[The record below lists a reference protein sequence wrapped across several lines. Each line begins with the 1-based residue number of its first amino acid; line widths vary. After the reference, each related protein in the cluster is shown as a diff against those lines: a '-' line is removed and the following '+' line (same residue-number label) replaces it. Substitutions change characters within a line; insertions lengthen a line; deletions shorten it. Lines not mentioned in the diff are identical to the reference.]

1 MFDIPASFAGASAD
15 DPSTSQSGTGAGR
28 YAPSPTGELHLGNL
42 RTALLA
48 WLFARSTGR
57 RFLLRIEDLD
67 AARVRPGMA
76 DQQLADLAA
85 LGITFDGEPVVQ
97 SQRLAAYQEALVKLA
112 DRTYECFCS
121 RREIAEAASA
131 PHGSVAR
138 YPGTCR
144 NLTEA
149 ERIDRRR
156 RRQPALRLRADGAVQ
171 TVHDLLHGDITA
183 EVDDV
188 VLRRN
193 DGVPAYNLA
202 VVVDDAFSG
211 VDQVVRGDDLLPA
224 AVTQAFLA
232 ELLGHRP
239 PTYAHVPLAVNA
251 AGRRLAKR
259 DGAVTLPELAARGP
273 GARRG
278 AWPHCGV
285 AGPGINRRT
294 GLAGCT
300 ARTFRPWA
308 PSAPSVGGQGSKV
321 GHVII
326 WADGTVTGLRG
337 QWKGAVELTV
347 ARRDAT
353 AVGGTRPRL
362 HRPDGCARCRRSGS
376 VECRSPGT
384 RPGHRRL
391 CPGDRCPGR

>member
-1 MFDIPASFAGASAD
+1 M
-15 DPSTSQSGTGAGR
+15 STVPQSSTGAGR

-76 DQQLADLAA
+76 EQQLADLAA
-85 LGITFDGEPVVQ
+85 LRITFDGEPLVQ
-97 SQRLAAYQEALVKLA
+97 SQRLAAYEGALVQLA

-131 PHGSVAR
+131 PHGSVTR

-149 ERIDRRR
+149 ERMDRRLT
-156 RRQPALRLRADGAVQ
+156 RQPAIRLRADGAVQ
-171 TVHDLLHGDITA
+171 TIHDVLHGDIAA

-224 AVTQAFLA
+224 APTQAFLA

-239 PTYAHVPLAVNA
+239 PVCAHVPLAVNA
-251 AGRRLAKR
+251 EGRRLAKR
-259 DGAVTLPELAARGP
+259 DGAVTLPDLAALGMEPRAVLGLVAESLELASPGETVSPEVLLERFDPERLPRGP
-273 GARRG
+273 WVVRG
-278 AWPHCGV
+278 
-285 AGPGINRRT
+285 
-294 GLAGCT
+294 L
-300 ARTFRPWA
+300 
-308 PSAPSVGGQGSKV
+308 GS
-321 GHVII
+321 
-326 WADGTVTGLRG
+326 GT
-337 QWKGAVELTV
+337 
-347 ARRDAT
+347 
-353 AVGGTRPRL
+353 
-362 HRPDGCARCRRSGS
+362 
-376 VECRSPGT
+376 
-384 RPGHRRL
+384 
-391 CPGDRCPGR
+391 

>member
-15 DPSTSQSGTGAGR
+15 DRSVSPGGAGR

-48 WLFARSTGR
+48 WLFAQSSGR
-57 RFLLRIEDLD
+57 RLLIRIEDLD

-97 SQRLAAYQEALVKLA
+97 SQRLAAYQEALLALA
-112 DRTYECFCS
+112 DGTYECFCS

-149 ERIDRRR
+149 ERIDRGR
-156 RRQPALRLRADGAVQ
+156 RRQPALRLRAGGSLHTVQ
-171 TVHDLLHGDITA
+171 DVLHGDITA
-183 EVDDV
+183 AVDDV

-211 VDQVVRGDDLLPA
+211 VDQVVRGDDLLPTA
-224 AVTQAFLA
+224 ATQGFLA
-232 ELLGHRP
+232 ELLGHRQP
-239 PTYAHVPLAVNA
+239 SYAHVALAVNER
-251 AGRRLAKR
+251 GRRLAKR
-259 DGAVTLPELAARGP
+259 DGAVTLPELAARGMEPEAVLGLIAESLDLASP
-273 GARRG
+273 GESVSIDVLLARFDPAHLPR
-278 AWPHCGV
+278 
-285 AGPGINRRT
+285 
-294 GLAGCT
+294 
-300 ARTFRPWA
+300 RPW
-308 PSAPSVGGQGSKV
+308 VVK
-321 GHVII
+321 
-326 WADGTVTGLRG
+326 GLMS
-337 QWKGAVELTV
+337 GA
-347 ARRDAT
+347 
-353 AVGGTRPRL
+353 
-362 HRPDGCARCRRSGS
+362 
-376 VECRSPGT
+376 
-384 RPGHRRL
+384 
-391 CPGDRCPGR
+391 

>member
-1 MFDIPASFAGASAD
+1 MPGSFAGASTD
-15 DPSTSQSGTGAGR
+15 DRSTSQNGTGAGR
-28 YAPSPTGELHLGNL
+28 YAPSPTGELHVGNL

-67 AARVRPGMA
+67 TARIRPGMGE
-76 DQQLADLAA
+76 QQLGDLAA
-85 LGITFDGEPVVQ
+85 LGITFDGKPVMQ
-97 SQRLAAYQEALVKLA
+97 SQRLAAYQDALITLA

-131 PHGSVAR
+131 PHETVAR

-149 ERIDRRR
+149 DRMDRKL

-188 VLRRN
+188 VLQRN
-193 DGVPAYNLA
+193 DGTPAYNLA
-202 VVVDDAFSG
+202 VVVDDGFSG

-224 AVTQAFLA
+224 AVSQAFLT

-239 PTYAHVPLAVNA
+239 PAYAHVPLAVNA

-259 DGAVTLPELAARGP
+259 DGAVTLPELAARGWESGNVLGLIAESLDLATP
-273 GARRG
+273 GEHISLDALLERFD
-278 AWPHCGV
+278 
-285 AGPGINRRT
+285 PGRLPRH
-294 GLAGCT
+294 
-300 ARTFRPWA
+300 PW
-308 PSAPSVGGQGSKV
+308 VVK
-321 GHVII
+321 
-326 WADGTVTGLRG
+326 GLRS
-337 QWKGAVELTV
+337 
-347 ARRDAT
+347 ARDHL
-353 AVGGTRPRL
+353 G
-362 HRPDGCARCRRSGS
+362 
-376 VECRSPGT
+376 
-384 RPGHRRL
+384 
-391 CPGDRCPGR
+391 